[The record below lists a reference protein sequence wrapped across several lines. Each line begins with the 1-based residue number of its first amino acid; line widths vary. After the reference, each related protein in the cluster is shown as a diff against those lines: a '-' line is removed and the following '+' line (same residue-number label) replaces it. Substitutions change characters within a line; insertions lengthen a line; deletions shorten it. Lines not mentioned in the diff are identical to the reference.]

1 MGTAASPASGVAG
14 PVAPREVPL
23 PAALP
28 QPPGKTTLV
37 SQKVGGGFAGGGSIA
52 PSISSSGR
60 YVSFASGAAD
70 LVAGDTNGAV
80 DVFVRDRSKGTTI
93 RLPLPGGGAV
103 PQGGQATENA
113 ISADGSVVAFTYVPP
128 SVSKVST
135 ASIVMAWDRATGR
148 TETISRVGRV
158 PVAGREPVVS
168 GDGRYVAYASNSGR
182 LAGNDGNEAY
192 DVFRYDRRTGTT
204 LLVSVGFQGSTP
216 PGDSR
221 QPSISADGTRI
232 AFSSSGGDSLLP
244 ESTGP
249 GPQVYLR
256 DITAGTTER
265 ISAAPGGGPADGT
278 AEAPSISA
286 DGRYVAFE
294 SVAGNL
300 VGALDGGTSQVY
312 RRDRQ
317 AGTTELVSVDS
328 TGAPSSGGSGQ
339 AAISRDGRMVAFT
352 SQASD
357 LVASEPGIR
366 LAAVAL
372 RTADVYIRDM
382 TAGETALV
390 SVDTSGQPAG
400 GRSLDPAVAGNGR
413 FVAFYSNASNLV
425 AGDDNQQVD
434 VFLRDFPP
442 APALN
447 PAIVAFGTRAVGTDP
462 VPGAAVLMNTGWGP
476 LSVSGVTI
484 DGAAAAD
491 YALLADGCTKKTLY
505 RAEACT
511 LTVGFSPKSPG
522 ARTATL
528 KVADSY
534 TGSPRTASLS
544 GRGSLATLLLSPEVA
559 RPGLVVSATG
569 SGFPPGAQVRLHWS
583 RGITEDL
590 PVVTADAKGAF
601 SQEVLVFHND
611 VLGQRDLL
619 AESVGGLPFPPVA
632 ASILVT
638 QPPMGPP
645 GFEILRLLVDP
656 PLVLMIR
663 G

>member
-1 MGTAASPASGVAG
+1 MGSAASPASGVGG

-52 PSISSSGR
+52 PSISGNGR

-80 DVFVRDRSKGTTI
+80 DVFVRDRNKGTNI

-103 PQGGQATENA
+103 PQGAQATENA
-113 ISADGSVVAFTYVPP
+113 ISADGSVVAFAYVPP
-128 SVSKVST
+128 SAATVST
-135 ASIVMAWDRATGR
+135 SSVVMAWDRATGR
-148 TETISRVGRV
+148 TEIISRVGRV
-158 PVAGREPVVS
+158 PVAGREPSVS

-182 LAGNDGNEAY
+182 LANNDGNETY

-216 PGDSR
+216 PGDSL
-221 QPSISADGTRI
+221 QPSISADGSRI

-265 ISAAPGGGPADGT
+265 ISAALGGGPADGT

-300 VGALDGGTSQVY
+300 VGALGGGTSQVY

-317 AGTTELVSVDS
+317 TGTTELVSVDS
-328 TGAPSSGGSGQ
+328 TGAPSRGGSGQ
-339 AAISRDGRMVAFT
+339 AAISRDGRMVAF
-352 SQASD
+352 SSEASD
-357 LVASEPGIR
+357 LVAGEPGVR

-372 RTADVYIRDM
+372 RTSEVYIRDM

-400 GRSLDPAVAGNGR
+400 ARSLDPAVAGTGR
-413 FVAFYSNASNLV
+413 FVVFSSNAATLV
-425 AGDDNQQVD
+425 AGDDNKQVD

-442 APALN
+442 VPALN
-447 PAIVAFGTRAVGTDP
+447 PAIVAFGTRALGTDP
-462 VPGAAVLMNTGWGP
+462 VPGAAVLANTGWGP

-484 DGAAAAD
+484 DGADAAD
-491 YALLADGCTKKTLY
+491 YTILADGCTKRTLY
-505 RAEACT
+505 RSEACT
-511 LTVGFSPKSPG
+511 LTVGFSPKG
-522 ARTATL
+522 AGVRTATL

-534 TGSPRTASLS
+534 TGSPRTAGLS
-544 GRGSLATLLLSPEVA
+544 GRGSLATLQLSPEVA
-559 RPGLVVSATG
+559 RPGLVVTATG
-569 SGFPPGAQVRLHWS
+569 SGFPPGAQIRLHWS

-601 SQEVLVFHND
+601 SQQVLVFHND

-619 AESVGGLPFPPVA
+619 AESIGGLPFPPVA

-645 GFEILRLLVDP
+645 GFEILRLLVDT